1 MRIGRCSIVLAAATL
16 QAAVFGCSQQVSW
29 LPLLD
34 SEYQEIV
41 DALAGMANR
50 SQDPMVYTYPCPS
63 GGEAKVTATFDEEQE
78 PGIVRVSGRWEVET
92 DECGT
97 SPSRDVMIHDSR
109 FVFASEVV
117 WEGETETRRIE
128 AEMEARFDWT
138 RTWSP
143 PRRTSCDRGTDF
155 SGVFEAGFDE
165 PFDGSIEG
173 RLCGLPVELPVRS
186 FPGSNWSL

>member
-1 MRIGRCSIVLAAATL
+1 MRIGTCSIVLAAATL
-16 QAAVFGCSQQVSW
+16 QAAVFGCTQPAG

-34 SEYQEIV
+34 DEYQDIV

-92 DECGT
+92 DDCGT
-97 SPSRDVMIHDSR
+97 SPKRGVTIHDSR

-128 AEMEARFDWT
+128 AEMEARFDWS
-138 RTWSP
+138 RTDT
-143 PRRTSCDRGTDF
+143 PRRTSCDRGADF

-165 PFDGSIEG
+165 PFDGSLEG

-186 FPGSNWSL
+186 FPGGNWSL